1 MPIIEGGKM
10 TMYNIYDVL
19 PYNCKDVT
27 VKTVSGHEY
36 NGRCHVFSEYEDDD
50 HIETP
55 DEYITIN
62 GGLRIDID
70 DILEISEI
78 SGG

>member
-1 MPIIEGGKM
+1 
-10 TMYNIYDVL
+10 MYNIHDL
-19 PYNCKDVT
+19 LKYNNKDVEVET
-27 VKTVSGHEY
+27 KERHKYEGCCNVYCE
-36 NGRCHVFSEYEDDD
+36 FEDDD

-62 GGLRIDID
+62 GGLCIDID
-70 DILEISEI
+70 DILDISEI